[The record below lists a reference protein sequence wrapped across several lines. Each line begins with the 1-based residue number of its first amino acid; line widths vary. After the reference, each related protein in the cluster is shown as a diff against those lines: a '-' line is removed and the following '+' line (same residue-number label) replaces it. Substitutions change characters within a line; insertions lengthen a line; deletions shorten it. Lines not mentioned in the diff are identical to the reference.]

1 MNLYIIR
8 HGESKW
14 NIENRIQ
21 GSSDPGL
28 SKLGRLQA
36 KLLAGRFKKIKIDMI
51 YSSPLLRSMQ
61 TARELS
67 KVLRLGIIKRSGLRE
82 VMLGEWEEKTP
93 QEIDKLY
100 NNKYQ
105 KWLRYGPTKI
115 RIPGQEKISN
125 FRKRAAKAFHRIIKE
140 NKNRENVIVVTHGG
154 VISSYLAGLLG
165 ADFNKTILK
174 LHLPNTCVTLVSFE
188 KEKGCIRH
196 IACIKHDRHKRFV
209 KRRTDKG
216 TRRP

>member
-21 GSSDPGL
+21 GSSDPSL

-36 KLLAGRFKKIKIDMI
+36 KLLAGRFKKIKIGRL

-67 KVLRLGIIKRSGLRE
+67 KVLKLGIVKCGDLRE
-82 VMLGEWEEKTP
+82 IMLGEWEDKTP

-105 KWLRYGPTKI
+105 EWLRYGPTKI
-115 RIPGQEKISN
+115 KIPGQEKISS
-125 FRKRAAKAFHRIIKE
+125 FRKRVQGAFGRIVRE
-140 NKNRENVIVVTHGG
+140 NKNSQNVIVVAHGG
-154 VISSYLAGLLG
+154 VISSYLAGLLD
-165 ADFNKTILK
+165 ADFDKIILK

-188 KEKGCIRH
+188 KERGCIIH
-196 IACIKHDRHKRFV
+196 IADTFHLSYAKAKDIWPV
-209 KRRTDKG
+209 
-216 TRRP
+216 